1 MDLIEFEH
9 RVRSYLRYNVT
20 VKTSD
25 LEAALTIV
33 RVVRPNMA
41 GENPYE
47 EAAAML
53 AERIN
58 LSLQRQET
66 HALHSQ
72 YSPKPSI
79 LLGESDR
86 DTPDNVDTFHCL
98 PLVNPAYADYIDKLR
113 SYRC

>member
-1 MDLIEFEH
+1 MLVHETRRMDLIEFEH
-9 RVRSYLRYNVT
+9 RVRSYLRNNVT

-58 LSLQRQET
+58 LSLQREAKT
-66 HALHSQ
+66 ISEKNHSVHE
-72 YSPKPSI
+72 
-79 LLGESDR
+79 LLQ
-86 DTPDNVDTFHCL
+86 
-98 PLVNPAYADYIDKLR
+98 
-113 SYRC
+113 RCGL